1 MPKYEPD
8 TDHWDDDPDGP
19 PAWKE
24 DTSAN
29 RIEIDVQLHDQ
40 GYQTDE
46 KWTVH
51 CTDRLDDEGIIA
63 GYAIEHQNKG
73 NYWREGERWRDAVDF
88 ADLPLRVRQRVAA
101 VLNRDLSEI
110 TPESRAIHREDG
122 TGVADDLEDE
132 PQTVECAHCGE
143 DVPEDAIVDHHT
155 TEHPNQRYDPIGYT
169 READT
174 DE

>member
-1 MPKYEPD
+1 MSDPKYDPD
-8 TDHWDDDPDGP
+8 TSHWDDEPDGP

-24 DTSAN
+24 DTSAK

-51 CTDRLDDEGIIA
+51 CTDRLEDEGIIA

-73 NYWREGERWRDAVDF
+73 NYWRDGERWRDAIDF

-101 VLNRDLSEI
+101 VLNRDLEEI
-110 TPESRAIHREDG
+110 TPPSRTIHREDG
-122 TGVADDLEDE
+122 TGLADNLEDE
-132 PQTVECAHCGE
+132 PATVECVHCGD
-143 DVPEDAIVDHHT
+143 DVPADAIVDHHT
-155 TEHPNQRYDPIGYT
+155 TEHPNRRYDPLWYQ
-169 READT
+169 EEDN
-174 DE
+174 E